1 MKNKIREYEQK
12 IEKLEKKVS
21 DLEQYNAQLREC
33 LLKNAQFS
41 NKLSNITYEMDCLL
55 VKKGDEIRDL
65 EKKLAESSMRLSRT
79 ESGDMLADFDIEMT
93 ENTYS
98 SAELAEST
106 TEEFIVNDYVKTLAR
121 RTINA
126 KKEAGYF
133 KCTECDYKTDDLS
146 NYEAH
151 FRTQHTDEK
160 PFQCKLC
167 EKTFNRK
174 QACINHIRGHDDRF
188 KLKCTVCDAKFV
200 CSQALFKHGENKHN
214 GEGYTR
220 KKRIFGTR
228 KRKLDE

>member
-1 MKNKIREYEQK
+1 MENKIREYERK

-21 DLEQYNAQLREC
+21 DLEQYNARLREC

-55 VKKGDEIRDL
+55 VKKGNEIRDL
-65 EKKLAESSMRLSRT
+65 EKKLEESSMRLSRT
-79 ESGDMLADFDIEMT
+79 ESGDMLADFDIEIT
-93 ENTYS
+93 DYT
-98 SAELAEST
+98 SAKHAVST
-106 TEEFIVNDYVKTLAR
+106 TEEFNVNDYVKTLAK
-121 RTINA
+121 RTMSA
-126 KKEAGYF
+126 KKQPDGYF
-133 KCTECDYKTDDLS
+133 KCSECNHKTGDLS

-200 CSQALFKHGENKHN
+200 CSQALMKHGVNKHN

>member
-1 MKNKIREYEQK
+1 MQH
-12 IEKLEKKVS
+12 
-21 DLEQYNAQLREC
+21 
-33 LLKNAQFS
+33 
-41 NKLSNITYEMDCLL
+41 LL
-55 VKKGDEIRDL
+55 V
-65 EKKLAESSMRLSRT
+65 
-79 ESGDMLADFDIEMT
+79 
-93 ENTYS
+93 
-98 SAELAEST
+98 
-106 TEEFIVNDYVKTLAR
+106 
-121 RTINA
+121 
-126 KKEAGYF
+126 YF
-133 KCTECDYKTDDLS
+133 KYTECDYKTSDLN

-151 FRTQHTDEK
+151 FRTRHTDEK